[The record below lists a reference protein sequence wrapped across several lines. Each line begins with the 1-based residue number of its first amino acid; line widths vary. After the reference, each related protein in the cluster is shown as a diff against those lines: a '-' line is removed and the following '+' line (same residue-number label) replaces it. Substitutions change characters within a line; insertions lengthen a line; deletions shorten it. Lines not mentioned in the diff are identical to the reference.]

1 MQLEIE
7 VWLRGNDF
15 ATTVVS
21 DTTMASPEGWTDGD
35 VRVLLEELLRAI
47 DRAKHSDADPQRPV
61 TLRGFNWIV
70 SPFENRGMLVSVE
83 IQLGAAAAGPFP
95 LEQAELEGMI
105 TRVVR
110 EARDGQPARPA
121 VH

>member
-15 ATTVVS
+15 ATTEVVNAA
-21 DTTMASPEGWTDGD
+21 MPSPEAWTDGD

-47 DRAKHSDADPQRPV
+47 DRAKHPDADPQRPV
-61 TLRGFNWIV
+61 ALRGFNWIV
-70 SPFENRGMLVSVE
+70 SPFESRGMLVSVE
-83 IQLGAAAAGPFP
+83 IQLGAAAAGPFAVD
-95 LEQAELEGMI
+95 QAELEQMI
-105 TRVVR
+105 TRVVS
-110 EARDGQPARPA
+110 EARAGQIQRPS